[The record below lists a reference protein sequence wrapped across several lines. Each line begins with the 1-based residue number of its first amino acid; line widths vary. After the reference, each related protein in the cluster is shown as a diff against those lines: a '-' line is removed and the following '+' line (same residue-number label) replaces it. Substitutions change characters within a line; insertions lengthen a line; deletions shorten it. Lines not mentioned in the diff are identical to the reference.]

1 MSEQEPVLV
10 VGATGSVGG
19 QVVDRL
25 LARGKT
31 VRALVRP
38 TSDAA
43 KLEAKGVR
51 IARGDML
58 ELDSLVR
65 AMTGSAAVITTAAGY
80 TRNDKKAQEIDTVGN
95 ANLAIAAS
103 KAAVPRFVLTS
114 ILTSDQTPS
123 VPHFW
128 NKKLAEDKLEE
139 LGVPFVALRPGAFFD
154 QVARMSGDPFTN
166 GRIIWLGS
174 RRIPLT
180 FVLTS
185 DLAGYLADAVDAD
198 ITDGE
203 RVDVGWARPI
213 SMLECAEVASR
224 LAGKKIRVLSVPAG
238 ALRTVGK
245 VTGRRAPLV
254 GDMGS
259 MATWFNTG
267 RYVAD
272 TTRQTELFGPPPTP
286 EEAIKRFAAGL
297 GH

>member
-10 VGATGSVGG
+10 VGATGWLGG

-25 LARGKT
+25 LARGKK

-43 KLEAKGVR
+43 KLEAKGVE

-58 ELDSLVR
+58 DLDSLVI
-65 AMTGSAAVITTAAGY
+65 AMTGTAAVITTAAGY
-80 TRNDKKAQEIDTVGN
+80 TGKNKNAHEIDTRGN

-103 KAAVPRFVLTS
+103 KAGVKRFLLTS
-114 ILTSDQTPS
+114 ILTSDQTPG

-128 NKKLAEDKLEE
+128 QKKLTEDKLEE

-154 QVARMSGDPFTN
+154 QIARIGGDPFEK

-174 RRIPLT
+174 KSVPLT

-185 DLAGYLADAVDAD
+185 DLATYLAEAVDAD
-198 ITDGE
+198 IVGGE
-203 RVDVGWARPI
+203 RIDIGWTRPI
-213 SMLECAEVASR
+213 SMREGAELASR
-224 LAGKKIRVLSVPAG
+224 LANTKVRVLSVPAG
-238 ALRTVGK
+238 MLRGMGK
-245 VTGRRAPLV
+245 ISGKAGSRMR
-254 GDMGS
+254 DMGA
-259 MATWFNTG
+259 MAAWFDTG
-267 RYVAD
+267 RYVAN
-272 TTRQTELFGPPPTP
+272 TSRQIELFGPAPTP
-286 EEAIKRFAAGL
+286 EDAVARFAARL

>member
-10 VGATGSVGG
+10 VGATGWLGG

-25 LARGKT
+25 LARGNK

-43 KLEAKGVR
+43 KLEAKDVA

-58 ELDSLVR
+58 DLDSLVI
-65 AMTGSAAVITTAAGY
+65 AMTGTAAVITTAAGY
-80 TRNDKKAQEIDTVGN
+80 TGKNKNADEIDTRGN

-103 KAAVPRFVLTS
+103 KAGVPRFVLTS
-114 ILTSDQTPS
+114 ILTSDQTPG

-128 NKKLAEDKLEE
+128 RKKLTEDKLEE

-154 QVARMSGDPFTN
+154 QIARLGGDPFEK

-174 RRIPLT
+174 KSVPLT

-185 DLAGYLADAVDAD
+185 DLATYLAEAVDAD
-198 ITDGE
+198 IADGE
-203 RVDVGWARPI
+203 RIDIGWTRPI
-213 SMLECAEVASR
+213 SMQEGAELASR
-224 LAGKKIRVLSVPAG
+224 LANKKIGVLSLPTG
-238 ALRTVGK
+238 LLLRIGK
-245 VTGRRAPLV
+245 ISGKSGSRMR
-254 GDMGS
+254 DMGA
-259 MATWFNTG
+259 MAAWFGTG
-267 RYVAD
+267 RYVAN
-272 TTRQTELFGPPPTP
+272 TSRQTEVFGPAPTP
-286 EEAIKRFAAGL
+286 EDAIARFAAQL